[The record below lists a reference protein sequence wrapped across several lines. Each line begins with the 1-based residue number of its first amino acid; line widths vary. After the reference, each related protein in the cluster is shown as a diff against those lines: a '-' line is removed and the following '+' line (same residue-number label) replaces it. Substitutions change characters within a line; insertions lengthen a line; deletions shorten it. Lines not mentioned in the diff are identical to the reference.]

1 MFDRLKRFLKRLFSK
16 PKPKVYAEVKNWPEG
31 WGHHPPPKPTQLPCE
46 LAQPKD
52 SLTPQEERDVK
63 VSLKEI
69 HAGKAQVFR
78 SADELIKDLRTQ
90 RIADANRTRRTKF
103 AHAEHFKRR
112 QPTTA
117 RKLWNPQAQ
126 PKTEKEEEEN
136 T

>member
-1 MFDRLKRFLKRLFSK
+1 MKAMNRFKTFLKRLFSK

-31 WGHHPPPKPTQLPCE
+31 WEHHLP
-46 LAQPKD
+46 PKD

-69 HAGKAQVFR
+69 HEGKARVFR
-78 SADELIKDLRTQ
+78 SADKLIKDLRTQ
-90 RIADANRTRRTKF
+90 RIAEANRTRRTKF

-126 PKTEKEEEEN
+126 PKTEKEEDEEN
-136 T
+136 D